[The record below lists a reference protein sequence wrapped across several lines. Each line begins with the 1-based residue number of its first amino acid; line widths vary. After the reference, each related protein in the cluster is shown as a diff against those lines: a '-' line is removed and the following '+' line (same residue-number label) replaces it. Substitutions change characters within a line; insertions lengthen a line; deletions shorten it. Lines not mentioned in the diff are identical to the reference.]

1 MQVPEA
7 ERAVQEQALKV
18 KWDVWA
24 ATNASALME
33 TAGAGKTK
41 LVNTSGVSEIKND
54 VMLYSIIEAES
65 ADAAAALFVDHPHL
79 DIPDATI
86 EVMPANVLPGMN

>member
-7 ERAVQEQALKV
+7 ERAVQEQALKE

-41 LVNTSGVSEIKND
+41 LVNASGVSDIKNE
-54 VMLYSIIEAES
+54 VMLYSLVEAES
-65 ADAAAALFVDHPHL
+65 TEAAAALFVGHPHL
-79 DIPDATI
+79 DIPEATI